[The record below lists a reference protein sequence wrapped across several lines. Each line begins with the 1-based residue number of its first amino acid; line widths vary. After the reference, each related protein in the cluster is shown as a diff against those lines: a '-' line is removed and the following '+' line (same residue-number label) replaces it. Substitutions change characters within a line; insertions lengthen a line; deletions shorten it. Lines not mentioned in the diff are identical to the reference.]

1 MVAGWQDVVAIV
13 RESFEVVIDG
23 EGWIGLLHRPETGSP
38 VKVKVSTLTA
48 LARSFIAI
56 TADVFSV
63 ADLTMELALALN
75 HALPIGAL
83 EIEDERYLLRATLPI
98 AGLDAVDL
106 RRIILHIGRQAAHM
120 QQRSAGKGGLTPF
133 LHWAE

>member
-1 MVAGWQDVVAIV
+1 VVAGWQDVVAIV

-23 EGWIGLLHRPETGSP
+23 DGWIGLLHRPETGSP
-38 VKVKVSTLTA
+38 VKVKVSMLTA
-48 LARSFIAI
+48 LARSFVAI

-63 ADLTMELALALN
+63 AELTMELALALN

-98 AGLDAVDL
+98 AGLDAIDL
-106 RRIILHIGRQAAHM
+106 RRVVLHIGRQAAHM
-120 QQRSAGKGGLTPF
+120 QRGAGKSGLTPF